1 METLRIGKHKIV
13 AYTAINELP
22 IVRYHRYQ
30 KLMLVDAGIGAD
42 ILSLDRRLD
51 KTRRY
56 LLSGKSKEAAQE
68 LENLR
73 QCVYLI
79 QSGLNPRHRAFAA
92 LVTEVDGVQF
102 PEASDEAADKIAE
115 MLNDVPIGELSDIVD
130 AVKKKIEAE
139 LRLYFPRLF
148 ESPETKEYYDLLR
161 QRTFTLL
168 KAVAAGEDAPEEN
181 AEVQRLT
188 DALAT
193 FDTPQNYAG
202 PEGVE
207 VRTDKNFE
215 DVCLVLA
222 EQLHINP
229 KTSTVFEYYNA
240 YDFVQRRAKEAENAQ
255 KRTNFKR

>member
-130 AVKKKIEAE
+130 AVKKKN
-139 LRLYFPRLF
+139 R
-148 ESPETKEYYDLLR
+148 
-161 QRTFTLL
+161 
-168 KAVAAGEDAPEEN
+168 G
-181 AEVQRLT
+181 
-188 DALAT
+188 
-193 FDTPQNYAG
+193 
-202 PEGVE
+202 
-207 VRTDKNFE
+207 
-215 DVCLVLA
+215 
-222 EQLHINP
+222 
-229 KTSTVFEYYNA
+229 
-240 YDFVQRRAKEAENAQ
+240 
-255 KRTNFKR
+255 